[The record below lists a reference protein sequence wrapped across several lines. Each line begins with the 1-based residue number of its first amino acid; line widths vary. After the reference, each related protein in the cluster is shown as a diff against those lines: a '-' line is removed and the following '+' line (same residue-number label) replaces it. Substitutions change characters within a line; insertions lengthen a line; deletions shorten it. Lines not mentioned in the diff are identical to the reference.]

1 VTTFYLDNDN
11 GNDNY
16 GGTSFALLASAADGA
31 LTTLGAFTSAS
42 ASFPNDGSLIGQ
54 YLSIFNG
61 TIYAVYRITA
71 WVSATALTVVVVGLG
86 TPLATLA
93 ARQYFIGG
101 RWQTITNGATFLRV
115 LAGDTIRIMASPAPT
130 SIGSATWTGGGRP
143 AAVSIQSST
152 NATPIRIQTISNHNL
167 AVNDYV
173 VITGHTVN
181 TNANGVWKVSA
192 TPSVQSFEI
201 VQINGTNTTGNG
213 VGGATGN
220 VTKANNLVVKTA
232 SPLVQNI
239 ALCGGLGQKPA
250 WTASANATT
259 AQNTA
264 IWKEGNSSTEIN
276 ILGAFT
282 TGKAAYYT
290 LPATLDLSAY
300 QQVSFWVRLN
310 TGTVG
315 AAGQAYVALCTD
327 TIGDTVVHQCNIP
340 ALGAT
345 AVWVPVTVNLGT
357 NLNAAIRSVA
367 FYVVTDVGAQNFR
380 LDNIVACKA
389 ASSADS
395 VTLTSLVS
403 KSDGTGDEGWYA
415 IQSINSDV
423 IMLANNNDLTSL
435 STSLRGYNDFTTTI
449 TSYKRETTKTV
460 PAATGTAVVAAV
472 NNNGTSGNLIT
483 YSGGWDRTNMS
494 TLTGVTW
501 YDGING
507 NGIGIQFG
515 NRSFN
520 ELNLLNFCRYNVG
533 VQFTSVTADITIGP
547 IYLTACSS
555 QGIEFGSAGLTNS
568 TVAAIWANNNGGVGI
583 LFSGTGSA
591 ITTAKLV
598 SNNTSNGVSFDG
610 SRYNTI
616 GSLVAGNNGTSTI
629 TTGIQFQNCFN
640 STVGTATLAN
650 NSGSGITALNSF
662 NNSVNGGST
671 SGHTQGVFVFFP
683 GELYLNNVTLN
694 EVNEVATGSTPTGIV
709 YANRLDDTD
718 NNSWVFQIGIGT
730 VNQQTTIVD
739 SPATTSWR
747 MRPTTTTATAISPLL
762 LKLGTVVC
770 AASSA
775 VTVTARMQRSNTGL
789 TMRLICPGGQITG
802 VANDVFSDMTAAA
815 NTWQTVTITFTPT
828 KAGAVDIYAEAFGG
842 TTFSGYVCNLTATQA

>member
-1 VTTFYLDNDN
+1 MATFYLDFDG

-101 RWQTITNGATFLRV
+101 RWQTITNGATGLRV
-115 LAGDTIRIMASPAPT
+115 LGGDTIRIMASPAPT

-143 AAVSIQSST
+143 AAINISSST
-152 NATPIRIQTISNHNL
+152 NATPIVITTASAHGL
-167 AVNDYV
+167 VTGDYV
-173 VITGHTVN
+173 SVTGHNVN
-181 TNANGVWKVSA
+181 TNARGVWRVGT
-192 TPSVQSFEI
+192 TPTGTTF
-201 VQINGTNTTGNG
+201 QILQIDGTNTTGNG

-220 VTKANNLVVKTA
+220 ITKANNLVVKTS

-250 WTASANATT
+250 WVASADALTT
-259 AQNTA
+259 QSTSN
-264 IWKEGNSSTEIN
+264 WKEGNAATN
-276 ILGAFT
+276 ITALGTFT
-282 TGKAAYYT
+282 TGKVAYYT

-300 QQVSFWVRLN
+300 QQVSFWLLQSF
-310 TGTVG
+310 GTLG
-315 AAGQAYVALCTD
+315 AASQAYVALCTD
-327 TIGDTVVHQCNIP
+327 TIGNTVAHQCNIP
-340 ALGAT
+340 SLGALN
-345 AVWVPVTVNLGT
+345 VWVPITVNLGA

-367 FYVVTDVGAQNFR
+367 FYVVTDVGRQDFT

-395 VTLTSLVS
+395 VTLQSLVS
-403 KSDGTGDEGWYA
+403 QSDGTGDEAWYA
-415 IQSINSDV
+415 IQSLNSNV
-423 IMLANNNDLTSL
+423 IMLANANGTTSQ
-435 STSLRGYNDFTTTI
+435 STSIRGYNGFSTTI

-460 PAATGTAVVAAV
+460 PAATGTAVAAVV

-494 TLTGVTW
+494 TLTGFTW
-501 YDGING
+501 YDGSNG

-520 ELNLLNFCRYNVG
+520 ELNLVNFCRYNVG

-555 QGIEFGSAGLTNS
+555 QGIEFGSAGRTNS

-598 SNNTSNGVSFDG
+598 SNNTGNGVSFDG

-629 TTGIQFQNCFN
+629 TTGIQFQSCFN

-650 NSGSGITALNSF
+650 NSGSGITAFNSF

-694 EVNEVATGSTPTGIV
+694 EVNEVSTGSTPPGIV
-709 YANRLDDTD
+709 YANRLDNTD
-718 NNSWVFQIGIGT
+718 NNSWVFQIGVGT
-730 VNQQTTIVD
+730 VNQQTAVVD

-747 MRPTTTTATAISPLL
+747 MRPTSDTATANSPLL

-802 VANDVFSDMTAAA
+802 VANDVFSDMTAVA